1 MPLQHTQSG
10 CGESVLTTTFDS
22 HARYSC
28 KRVGRRRPVT
38 ATMNSV
44 AAKPATT
51 PFTGATEGPDWLK
64 ASRGTP

>member
-1 MPLQHTQSG
+1 M
-10 CGESVLTTTFDS
+10 LTTTFDS

-51 PFTGATEGPDWLK
+51 PLTGDTKGPLVSRACRSMPYI
-64 ASRGTP
+64 ASSR